1 MTFLRVAAETHTG
14 YVRSTNQDL
23 ALVSGDLVAVAD
35 GMGGHLGGEVAA
47 RTAIEELLESY
58 LRERTADGLV
68 TAARRANRAVWRKS
82 RVDRKLHG
90 MGTTLTAAAL
100 IAGDAETGVA
110 AGQSVTATETAD
122 STVAAATATVATTT
136 ATVGSAG
143 SADTSASER
152 AEVAPGGNEEGDRDQ
167 RARLILVNVGDS
179 RAYMLDRNTH
189 ALRQLTEDHSV
200 VEEMV
205 RQGELTPE
213 EAAVHPHRHVL
224 TRALGIEAEVVLDI
238 WDLEAE
244 VGSRYLLCSDGLTN
258 EVADE
263 EIADILAKAADP
275 EQAARELVGRA
286 LGHGG
291 MDNVTVVVADVVE
304 GDADRETAPELV
316 PPRPPR
322 PEAPVVGTPDLTEAI
337 PISRPPGTP
346 EVALPPSETAA
357 APGEGEAP
365 ATGGATSESAA
376 EELAPGGASDP
387 AATAAGAAGVVGAL
401 ARDGGTTELAA
412 TPATGTPRRKGRSM
426 TVRQAPTPPAID
438 GVIDAGGLS
447 RAGPGTGTYGSGMGE
462 ADRGSSG
469 SYGSFGGGVSGS
481 HTRPVVLV
489 RHKRDKAPRDRIVTF
504 RVAVFVILVAGLL
517 AGTAGTVIW
526 FDQTSYFVGLHGSSV
541 AIYEG
546 RPGGMLWFKPQLIE
560 TSQITTSELLATT
573 IVTLRGGI
581 AESSLTACEQLAARL
596 KDEKA
601 KAFAA
606 TTTTSTT
613 TTSTSSTTTTS
624 TFPPPTFPPPTA
636 PPATQP
642 YTTQPP
648 TTQPP
653 TTQPP
658 QTTVPTTQPVTTT
671 TVKKHHHKG
680 H

>member
-110 AGQSVTATETAD
+110 AGEAATATETAD
-122 STVAAATATVATTT
+122 TSVATTVGT
-136 ATVGSAG
+136 ATVGSAR
-143 SADTSASER
+143 SADATDTSASESVG
-152 AEVAPGGNEEGDRDQ
+152 VAPGGNEEGGRDQ

-179 RAYMLDRNTH
+179 RAYVLDGNTH

-238 WDLEAE
+238 WDLDAE

-263 EIADILAKAADP
+263 EIADILAKAVDP

-291 MDNVTVVVADVVE
+291 MDNVTVVVADVVD
-304 GDADRETAPELV
+304 GDADREAAPELV

-346 EVALPPSETAA
+346 DVAVPPSETAA
-357 APGEGEAP
+357 TAGDGEAS

-376 EELAPGGASDP
+376 EEPAPSGGPDP
-387 AATAAGAAGVVGAL
+387 AATAAGAAGVVTAL

-412 TPATGTPRRKGRSM
+412 APATGTPRRKGRSM
-426 TVRQAPTPPAID
+426 TVRQAPAPPAID
-438 GVIDAGGLS
+438 GVIDAGGLL
-447 RAGPGTGTYGSGMGE
+447 RAGPGTGTYGSDMGE

-469 SYGSFGGGVSGS
+469 SYGSFAGTAAGS

-546 RPGGMLWFKPQLIE
+546 RPGGLLWFKPQLIE

-624 TFPPPTFPPPTA
+624 TFPPPTFPPATA
-636 PPATQP
+636 PPVVQQL
-642 YTTQPP
+642 TTQPP